1 MEEKKGSKKVVVFL
15 VVLLGLL
22 LVLGIG
28 LVVAFSARTPRSDS
42 VVYNESVD
50 YTSPLSL
57 GSKLSRSY
65 DYDALSAAPSD
76 MNQDYYEGEE
86 RSLTKTG
93 EISVAVDDIDE
104 SLGEVRKIGK
114 KYGAMVMNLD
124 DLGKGVSRRVDV
136 TIKVEQ
142 SRFEVLYENL
152 KELEGEFSTS
162 SIAVSDVTER
172 VLDLEARLKNYQ
184 SVETQYLKILEKANT
199 VEETLAVYKE
209 LNQVRL
215 QIEMIETQ
223 LKNLATQTDYSYI
236 RVRISQSSTGA
247 EIVDQGWKP
256 LGVLKASVRLLVSF
270 MKLVGSLLIFLLVFT
285 PVIAIVAV
293 PVVILKKRAKK

>member
-42 VVYNESVD
+42 VIYNESLG
-50 YTSPLSL
+50 YGSPLSL

-76 MNQDYYEGEE
+76 MDQNYYEGEE

-114 KYGAMVMNLD
+114 KYDAMVMNLD
-124 DLGKGVSRRVDV
+124 DLGKGVNRRVDV

-142 SRFEVLYENL
+142 SRFELLYENL
-152 KELEGEFSTS
+152 KELEGEFTTS

-172 VLDLEARLKNYQ
+172 VLDLEARLKNYK
-184 SVETQYLKILEKANT
+184 SVEAQYLKILEKANT

-270 MKLVGSLLIFLLVFT
+270 MKLVGSLLIFLLVFS

>member
-270 MKLVGSLLIFLLVFT
+270 MKLVGSLLIFLLVFS
-285 PVIAIVAV
+285 PVIAIIAV

>member
-152 KELEGEFSTS
+152 KELEGEFTTS

-172 VLDLEARLKNYQ
+172 VLDLEARLKNYK
-184 SVETQYLKILEKANT
+184 SVEAQYLKILEKANT

-209 LNQVRL
+209 LNQVDCRL
-215 QIEMIETQ
+215 
-223 LKNLATQTDYSYI
+223 K
-236 RVRISQSSTGA
+236 
-247 EIVDQGWKP
+247 
-256 LGVLKASVRLLVSF
+256 
-270 MKLVGSLLIFLLVFT
+270 
-285 PVIAIVAV
+285 
-293 PVVILKKRAKK
+293 